1 MVYVSEV
8 SHLLPDG
15 RPVVFGGGFYPRARV
30 RSALVLSSDHREDS
44 VRLDV
49 EPASAESI
57 DYYRTLVAPER
68 DGAVRVGDTAVFSF
82 RTQIFVTRSHV
93 AVLSGLR
100 AGAPKLAGIFDSLGR
115 EL

>member
-1 MVYVSEV
+1 MVYMSEV

-15 RPVVFGGGFYPRARV
+15 RPVVFGGGFYPRGRV
-30 RSALVLSSDHREDS
+30 RSALVLSSGHQEHV

-49 EPASAESI
+49 EPASADNI
-57 DYYRTLVAPER
+57 DYYRTLASPEV
-68 DGAVRVGDTAVFSF
+68 DGAVRVGDTVVFSF
-82 RTQIFVTRSHV
+82 RTQIFVTRSQV

-100 AGAPKLAGIFDSLGR
+100 TGTPKLAGIFTSLGQ

>member
-1 MVYVSEV
+1 MVYISEV

-30 RSALVLSSDHREDS
+30 RSAQVLSLARRKEA

-49 EPASAESI
+49 ESESAENI
-57 DYYRTLVAPER
+57 DYYRTLAPPER
-68 DGAVRVGDTAVFSF
+68 DGAVRVGDTVVFSF
-82 RTQIFVTRSHV
+82 RTQIFVTRSQV

-100 AGAPKLAGIFDSLGR
+100 TGTPMLAGIFDSQGR